1 MKYET
6 KTKEEIGYEE
16 MKEEMVCK
24 DCNADICEGC
34 QECDCAGCDPTCMV
48 YAASFRIEVSA

>member
-16 MKEEMVCK
+16 LMKEMEMRDLDKNVNFYK
-24 DCNADICEGC
+24 V
-34 QECDCAGCDPTCMV
+34 QE
-48 YAASFRIEVSA
+48 EVIA